1 MCDCWP
7 RAKWHSIIED
17 IQMRVSADLFS
28 AVQSLHEQAGEK
40 NIQRDVPAAVGKS
53 NVPRRPALKEA
64 GVGVDDE
71 GR

>member
-1 MCDCWP
+1 
-7 RAKWHSIIED
+7 
-17 IQMRVSADLFS
+17 MRVSADLFS